1 MIVLG
6 VDPGLSGALCVIES
20 DDLHVV
26 DVMDMPVIGKE
37 LDYGLLYIFL
47 EDWRPKRAIIER
59 AQAMPKQGVVG
70 MFNYGYLYGE
80 LNGVMKALRVSYDRV
95 TPQAWKKTQLVG
107 MPKGKVSS
115 VIRVNQL
122 YPELKLR
129 KTQHGRADCI
139 LIARHG
145 CSKEEK

>member
-1 MIVLG
+1 MKLMAI
-6 VDPGLSGALCVIES
+6 DPGLTGALCVMES

-37 LDYGLLYIFL
+37 LDYDLLYIFL
-47 EDWRPKRAIIER
+47 EDWQPKKAVIER

-80 LNGVMKALRVSYDRV
+80 LNGVLKALRIPYDRV
-95 TPQAWKKTQLVG
+95 TPQAWKKSQLAG

-129 KTQHGRADCI
+129 KTQHGRADAI
-139 LIARHG
+139 LIGRYG
-145 CSKEEK
+145 CRSV